1 VIDTKPSQI
10 HNPQHNLES
19 QPAAS
24 EALSEPEMLLTK
36 PESARPSAKQKKP
49 LRKAAPDREERA
61 AKPQAEAARQKPRA
75 KLQKAQPQPQQEPAQ
90 VTAQLT
96 PAKGQ
101 LAKAPQVVV
110 DTEPAKAG
118 KKPGKAKLKVLKPK
132 GARAKTGAAK
142 GSAAGAVAGA
152 LKAATAKNPATK
164 RVKPKAGKAKG
175 ARKLGL
181 KAGKGGAPQSAEQFD
196 LNDSQW
202 YLNRELTWLE
212 FNRRVLHEA
221 VDERTPLLERLKFI
235 AIVSANL
242 DEFIMKRIGG
252 LKQQIG
258 AGMHELTLDGRTP
271 RQQVVECHLSI
282 REIHAR
288 KRDAF
293 NAVRALLEQ
302 KGIVI
307 ESYET
312 LLPKEKKLLR
322 EYYYTNIYPLL
333 TPQSIDPAH
342 PFPFI
347 SNLSLNL
354 LVTLRYPRAK
364 EVSLARVKVP
374 VGLGSPR
381 FIRVGKGDH
390 FIPLEDVMMNNL
402 DMLFPG
408 MHIAACEIFRVTRN
422 ANTEKDEEEAD
433 DLMAMIESELKE
445 RRFAPIVRLEIGS
458 GMEALH
464 RGRLAAE
471 LELDEENDVF
481 EVPGMLA
488 MRDLFEISRLD
499 YPRMHDPAHH
509 PIDHPLLQTTRSIFH
524 TIRDAGQILLQHP
537 YVSFSTSVERF
548 LREAANDPKVRGI
561 KMTLYRT
568 SSQSRII
575 EALLAAAQN
584 GKQVAVVVELKARFD
599 EATNIRLAEEMEE
612 AGIHVTYGVVGL
624 KTHCKVILVVRQDYR
639 GLRRYVHIGTGN
651 YHAETARVYS
661 DVGLLTSDETVGQD
675 ATELFNYLTTGFMA
689 RRNYHVLVPAPK
701 FLKKA
706 LLAKIEREMALHASS
721 GGGLI
726 QFKMNALEDGDIVKA
741 LYRASMAG
749 VRVDLYV
756 RDTCRLRPG
765 IPGLSERIR
774 VTSIVGRFLEHA
786 RIYYFKN
793 GGSEEY
799 FISSA
804 DAMKRNLEA
813 RVEILCPV
821 LAPELTR
828 ELRQV
833 FDAYDADQR
842 SAWDMQ
848 PDGSYLQRHHAE
860 GESGEGTHQMLIAQA
875 ERRLK
880 ESRKEKKKLAQ
891 H

>member
-1 VIDTKPSQI
+1 VKETTQV
-10 HNPQHNLES
+10 
-19 QPAAS
+19 QP
-24 EALSEPEMLLTK
+24 
-36 PESARPSAKQKKP
+36 
-49 LRKAAPDREERA
+49 PDAHRTLHPVPAE
-61 AKPQAEAARQKPRA
+61 AEAAGTLLRIPDPKPERLGPITVIVEAGKTAYLPPVGAPAADVVPTGASGSQIVISDGLGTTEPGAHGQAPAMVGKSKA
-75 KLQKAQPQPQQEPAQ
+75 KQSEPKALKKIPAAVSGDLAKTVEQHAAKALKKCPQPEI
-90 VTAQLT
+90 
-96 PAKGQ
+96 
-101 LAKAPQVVV
+101 
-110 DTEPAKAG
+110 
-118 KKPGKAKLKVLKPK
+118 
-132 GARAKTGAAK
+132 R
-142 GSAAGAVAGA
+142 
-152 LKAATAKNPATK
+152 
-164 RVKPKAGKAKG
+164 
-175 ARKLGL
+175 
-181 KAGKGGAPQSAEQFD
+181 FD
-196 LNDSQW
+196 LSESQW

-221 VDERTPLLERLKFI
+221 FDERTPLLERLKFI
-235 AIVSANL
+235 AIVSANI

-258 AGMHELTLDGRTP
+258 AGMHDLTLDGRTP

-288 KRDAF
+288 KREAF
-293 NAVRALLEQ
+293 NAVRGLLEQ

-307 ESYET
+307 ESYQS
-312 LLPKEKKLLR
+312 LLPKERKHLR
-322 EYYYTNIYPLL
+322 EHYYTNIYPLL

-354 LVTLRYPRAK
+354 LVTLRGSKAK
-364 EVSLARVKVP
+364 EFSLARVKVP
-374 VGLGSPR
+374 IGLGSPR

-390 FIPLEDVMMNNL
+390 FIPLEDVMVDNL

-408 MHIAACEIFRVTRN
+408 MQIVSCEIFRVTRN

-458 GMEALH
+458 GMESLH
-464 RGRLAAE
+464 RRRLAAE

-481 EVPGMLA
+481 EVPGLLA
-488 MRDLFEISRLD
+488 MRDLFELSRLD

-509 PIDHPLLQTTRSIFH
+509 PIDHPQLLTKRNIFH
-524 TIRDAGQILLQHP
+524 TIRDAGAILLQHP
-537 YVSFSTSVERF
+537 YVSFSSSVERF
-548 LREAANDPKVRGI
+548 VREAANDPKVRGI

-575 EALLAAAQN
+575 EALLQAAQN

-599 EATNIRLAEEMEE
+599 EETNIRLAEQMEE

-624 KTHCKVILVVRQDYR
+624 KTHCKVILVVRQDFQ
-639 GLRRYVHIGTGN
+639 GLRRYLHIGTGN

-661 DVGLLTSDETVGQD
+661 DVGLLTCDEILGQD
-675 ATELFNYLTTGFMA
+675 VTELFNYLTTGFMA
-689 RRNYHVLVPAPK
+689 KRNYRALLPAPR

-706 LLAKIEREMALHASS
+706 LLSKIEREMALTGEK
-721 GGGLI
+721 GGGVI
-726 QFKMNALEDGDIVKA
+726 QFKINALEDGDIVKA
-741 LYRASMAG
+741 LYQASMAG
-749 VRVDLYV
+749 VRIDLYV

-765 IPGLSERIR
+765 ILGLSENIR
-774 VTSIVGRFLEHA
+774 VISTVGRFLEHA
-786 RIYYFKN
+786 RIYYFRN
-793 GGSEEY
+793 GGAGEY

-821 LAPELTR
+821 TAPELTR
-828 ELRQV
+828 ELRQI
-833 FDAYDADQR
+833 FDTYEADRR

-848 PDGSYLQRHHAE
+848 PDGSYLQRGLAE
-860 GESGEGTHQMLIAQA
+860 GGAGEGTHQMLIARA
-875 ERRLK
+875 ERRIK
-880 ESRKEKKKLAQ
+880 ETVKEKRKSRR
-891 H
+891 